1 MAISFGKADCKQQ
14 VINYSCILQGSLVFF
29 YSIDAWFARKKKEE
43 KKQPGLGEVLAA
55 VDGLSPGWWST
66 VELLVVDGGGA
77 GDSLQPLEKAEKQRW
92 MLIASVVDV
101 DC

>member
-1 MAISFGKADCKQQ
+1 MICVEKQ
-14 VINYSCILQGSLVFF
+14 
-29 YSIDAWFARKKKEE
+29 EE

-55 VDGLSPGWWST
+55 VVGLSLGWWST
-66 VELLVVDGGGA
+66 VELLVVDGGAA
-77 GDSLQPLEKAEKQRW
+77 GDPLQPLEKAEKQLW

>member
-1 MAISFGKADCKQQ
+1 MICVEKQ
-14 VINYSCILQGSLVFF
+14 
-29 YSIDAWFARKKKEE
+29 EE

-55 VDGLSPGWWST
+55 VAGLSRGWLST

-77 GDSLQPLEKAEKQRW
+77 GDPFQPLEKAEKRRW